1 MTSLTAFNFNNN
13 QVRVLMIDGEPWF
26 VAKDVAEIF
35 DYADL
40 SKMLNLVDT
49 EDKDVINPKKLDSAI
64 LAESFSSNT
73 FKVSIINESGLYAC
87 IFGSHK
93 PQAKE
98 FKRWVTS
105 QVLPAIRKSG
115 TYSTLTSIPQVQEIG
130 SAIDVVF
137 ACTAIDSRLIAGVK
151 ANQIAKSYPALA
163 SAMEE
168 SKTLL
173 GIPVEKELV
182 RPTQLAELYAQK
194 TGLEISA
201 RKMNLLLME
210 KGMQTKNTSGS
221 SPLWLPTEEG
231 KEYSQIV
238 LDTAKGHN
246 KTVQSLQWY
255 PSVVDVI

>member
-13 QVRVLMIDGEPWF
+13 QVRILMIDGEPWF

-49 EDKDVINPKKLDSAI
+49 EDKDIINPKKIDSAI
-64 LAESFSSNT
+64 LAESFNSNT

-105 QVLPAIRKSG
+105 QVLPSIRKSG
-115 TYSTLTSIPQVQEIG
+115 TYSTLNPIPQVQEIG

-137 ACTAIDSRLIAGVK
+137 VCTAIDSRLIAGVK

-182 RPTQLAELYAQK
+182 RPGKLAELYTQK
-194 TGLEISA
+194 TGVEMSA
-201 RKMNLLLME
+201 RRMNLLLME
-210 KGMQTKNTSGS
+210 KGLQIKNDKGS
-221 SPLWLPTEEG
+221 SPLWLPIGEG

-255 PSVVDVI
+255 PSVVELI

>member
-1 MTSLTAFNFNNN
+1 MDSLAVFQFDS
-13 QVRVLMIDGEPWF
+13 QEIRFVDGKP
-26 VAKDVAEIF
+26 VANDVATVLGF
-35 DYADL
+35 KNPADAVFR
-40 SKMLNLVDT
+40 LVK
-49 EDKDVINPKKLDSAI
+49 DKNKGVCKTQTPGGMQSVTVLEEAGIYQLI
-64 LAESFSSNT
+64 FSSKLPSAEK
-73 FKVSIINESGLYAC
+73 F
-87 IFGSHK
+87 
-93 PQAKE
+93 QD
-98 FKRWVTS
+98 WVFEE
-105 QVLPAIRKSG
+105 VLPAIRKSG
-115 TYSTLTSIPQVQEIG
+115 SYPGVTPMQPEMQQIST
-130 SAIDVVF
+130 AIDLVF

-173 GIPVEKELV
+173 SIPVEKELV